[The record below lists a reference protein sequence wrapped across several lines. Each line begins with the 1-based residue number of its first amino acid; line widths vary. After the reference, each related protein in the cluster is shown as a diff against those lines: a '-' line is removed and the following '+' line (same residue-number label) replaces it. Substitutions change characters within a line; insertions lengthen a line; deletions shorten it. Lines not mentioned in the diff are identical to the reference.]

1 MNTIPH
7 TARGL
12 EGVLAYCQ
20 LDGKVSSACIAR
32 AISGSENADTALL
45 EENDLFP
52 TKAK

>member
-20 LDGKVSSACIAR
+20 LDGKASSARIAR
-32 AISGSENADTALL
+32 AKQEKRRHSAA
-45 EENDLFP
+45 
-52 TKAK
+52 